1 MAYILAQSLDG
12 PPLVGDGHYLMPVL
26 RLSPYLLLQVL
37 CGLQY
42 LVYRRVQR
50 PHACSLSSYFLFGR
64 KILESLDLVWLASA
78 MFVVLLAHAERAE
91 WYALVQAL
99 FPKRRTEEV
108 EGAFVWVL
116 GEDEGDEIE
125 RVGSSEFSPSVFGQY
140 EPPYNAFAFT
150 RTPDDY
156 TSPARL

>member
-26 RLSPYLLLQVL
+26 RLSPYLLLQVF
-37 CGLQY
+37 CSLQY

-50 PHACSLSSYFLFGR
+50 PHPCSLSSYFLFGCE
-64 KILESLDLVWLASA
+64 ILDSLDLVWLASA
-78 MFVVLLAHAERAE
+78 MFVVLFAHAERAE

-99 FPKRRTEEV
+99 LSKCRTEEV

-116 GEDEGDEIE
+116 REDEGDEIE
-125 RVGSSEFSPSVFGQY
+125 RVGSSEFGPSMFGQY